1 MIFQWIKDYIN
12 DIKIS
17 WMMVRYKRSKNSS
30 YAYDQYMMSRMEQR
44 QNLWSNDHIHVMNN
58 YNAQFQ
64 AAGGGNGGAYGTG
77 GGASGDE
84 WSNGPDNGYKIIK
97 RVDAGGKA
105 IGICTRWDLFYFM
118 MKDKDE
124 LKYNNFI
131 YLSTDGIS
139 KHDWHVE
146 VIGIDLV

>member
-1 MIFQWIKDYIN
+1 MWNIERTAFNRDIHYTMNTYNQSFQEIPLSD
-12 DIKIS
+12 
-17 WMMVRYKRSKNSS
+17 
-30 YAYDQYMMSRMEQR
+30 
-44 QNLWSNDHIHVMNN
+44 IHVP
-58 YNAQFQ
+58 YTS
-64 AAGGGNGGAYGTG
+64 GD
-77 GGASGDE
+77 GDE

-105 IGICTRWDLFYFM
+105 IGICTRWEVFYFM
-118 MKDKDE
+118 MKNKDDQS
-124 LKYNNFI
+124 YNNFL